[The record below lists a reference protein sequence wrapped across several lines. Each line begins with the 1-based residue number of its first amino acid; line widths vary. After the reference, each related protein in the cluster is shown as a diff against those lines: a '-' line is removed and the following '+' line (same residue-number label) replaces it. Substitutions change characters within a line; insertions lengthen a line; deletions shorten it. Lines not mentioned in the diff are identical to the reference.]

1 MKIYSSIR
9 KSIGALF
16 LLSLPVSAGA
26 VSIEQALE
34 SFCRS
39 SLSIESDS
47 LQMISEIAES
57 STLANFSDPE
67 IEGERLWSSGGG
79 ENKWNASLSW
89 SFDWPGAYKARRD
102 EGEALRL
109 AAMARYYASRR
120 GKMRE
125 MAEGVN
131 SYIAARRKIQLLEK
145 QLEATE
151 RMGELVSIMSEH
163 GRATVLDESK
173 ISIERGRLMAA
184 IQQQRDAMGEGARTI
199 GAVVGQRVD
208 AYLEEQ
214 EIEFDLAAPGNA
226 VDWEQYWRNSPDMM
240 LASMEFGV
248 AEAGMKRVKS
258 ESFPEISLGY
268 IHAYEEGSHFNGGRI
283 GISLPLFSQRGR
295 KKAARLQVESAEGA
309 MLALMGEKR
318 VEAERMVERL
328 QGLKRSLDELGPV
341 FDTTSPEMLLRKSF
355 EAGQITLL
363 TYLTERNY
371 YLEAEMDYIE
381 LQSSYSSLMTQLRLL

>member
-1 MKIYSSIR
+1 
-9 KSIGALF
+9 
-16 LLSLPVSAGA
+16 
-26 VSIEQALE
+26 
-34 SFCRS
+34 
-39 SLSIESDS
+39 
-47 LQMISEIAES
+47 MISEIAES
-57 STLANFSDPE
+57 ATLANFSDPE

-184 IQQQRDAMGEGARTI
+184 IQQQRDAMGEGARNI

-208 AYLEEQ
+208 NFLEEQ
-214 EIEFDLAAPGNA
+214 EIEFDLEAPGNA

-268 IHAYEEGSHFNGGRI
+268 IHAYEEGSHYNGGRI